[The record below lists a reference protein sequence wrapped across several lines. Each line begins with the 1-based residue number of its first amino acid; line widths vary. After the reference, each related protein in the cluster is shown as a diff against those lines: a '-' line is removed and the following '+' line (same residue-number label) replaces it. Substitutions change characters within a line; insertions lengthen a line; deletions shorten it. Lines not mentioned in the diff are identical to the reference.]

1 MICQDEIPSF
11 INKKKLCELTNNIL
25 NIAKDGLNKR
35 GLGEEIFLKPCGE
48 LYNIIQRLF
57 TCSNTVNANIQQY
70 DVNKT
75 PFD

>member
-1 MICQDEIPSF
+1 MS
-11 INKKKLCELTNNIL
+11 ELVKDSGKNNSH
-25 NIAKDGLNKR
+25 
-35 GLGEEIFLKPCGE
+35 LGERQWRLKNQSYQEIFIKPCGE

-57 TCSNTVNANIQQY
+57 TCNNIINANNQQY